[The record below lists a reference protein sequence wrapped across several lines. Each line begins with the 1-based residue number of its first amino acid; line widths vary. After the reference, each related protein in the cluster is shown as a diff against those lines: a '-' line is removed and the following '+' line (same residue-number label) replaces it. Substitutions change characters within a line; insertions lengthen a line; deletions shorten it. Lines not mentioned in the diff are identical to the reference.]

1 VTDPLVVSED
11 GGTITIAGDVLDRIV
26 RRAAEEVDG
35 VKVRRRGVEVRSG
48 RVTVAL
54 DVRYGEALAAV
65 GEDVQARV
73 AESLRASCDLQPA
86 AVDVSVEEL
95 T

>member
-1 VTDPLVVSED
+1 VTDALVVAED
-11 GGTITIAGDVLDRIV
+11 GGTITIAADVVDRIV

-35 VKVRRRGVEVRSG
+35 VKVRRRGIDVKQGHVAVE
-48 RVTVAL
+48 L
-54 DVRYGEALAAV
+54 DVRYGEVLSTV

-73 AESLRASCDLQPA
+73 AGALRASCGLDPT
-86 AVDVSVEEL
+86 AVDVSIEEL

>member
-1 VTDPLVVSED
+1 VTDALVVAEE
-11 GGTITIAGDVLDRIV
+11 GGTITIAADVLERIV

-35 VKVRRRGVEVRSG
+35 VKVRRRGIDVKKG
-48 RVTVAL
+48 RVAVEL
-54 DVRYGEALAAV
+54 DVRYGEVLSAV

-73 AESLRASCDLQPA
+73 AESLRASCGLDPT
-86 AVDVSVEEL
+86 AVDVSIEEL

>member
-1 VTDPLVVSED
+1 VTDPFVVTED
-11 GGTITIAGDVLDRIV
+11 GGTITIAGDVVDRIV

-35 VKVRRRGVEVRSG
+35 VKVRRRGIDVKMG
-48 RVTVAL
+48 RVAVEL
-54 DVRYGEALAAV
+54 DVRYGEVLATV

-73 AESLRASCDLQPA
+73 AGSLRASCGLDPS
-86 AVDVSVEEL
+86 AVDVSIEEL

>member
-1 VTDPLVVSED
+1 MVSEP
-11 GGTITIAGDVLDRIV
+11 GGTITISGHVVDRIV

-35 VKVRRRGVEVRSG
+35 VKVRRRGVDVKKG
-48 RVTVAL
+48 RVTVGL
-54 DVRYGEALAAV
+54 DVRYGEPLAAV

-73 AESLRASCDLQPA
+73 AESLRGSCDLEPA
-86 AVDVSVEEL
+86 AVDVSIEEL

>member
-1 VTDPLVVSED
+1 MTDALVVAED
-11 GGTITIAGDVLDRIV
+11 GGTITIAPDVLERIV

-35 VKVRRRGVEVRSG
+35 VKVRRRGIDVKKG
-48 RVTVAL
+48 RVAVEL
-54 DVRYGEALAAV
+54 DVRYGEVLSAV

-73 AESLRASCDLQPA
+73 AESLRASCGLDPT
-86 AVDVSVEEL
+86 AVDVSIEEL

>member
-1 VTDPLVVSED
+1 VTDPLVMTED
-11 GGTITIAGDVLDRIV
+11 GGTITISGDVVDRIV

-35 VKVRRRGVEVRSG
+35 VKVRRRGLDVKNG
-48 RVTVAL
+48 RVTVGL
-54 DVRYGEALAAV
+54 DVRYGEVLSAV

-73 AESLRASCDLQPA
+73 AESLRAACDLEPA
-86 AVDVSVEEL
+86 AVDVSIEEL

>member
-1 VTDPLVVSED
+1 VTDALVISED

-35 VKVRRRGVEVRSG
+35 VKVRRRGIEVKKG
-48 RVTVAL
+48 RVAVGL
-54 DVRYGEALAAV
+54 DVRYGEVLAAV
-65 GEDVQARV
+65 GEDVQTRV
-73 AESLRASCDLQPA
+73 AESLRASCGLDPA
-86 AVDVSVEEL
+86 SVDVSIEEL

>member
-1 VTDPLVVSED
+1 MTDALVISED

-35 VKVRRRGVEVRSG
+35 VKVRRRGIEVKKG
-48 RVTVAL
+48 RVAVGL
-54 DVRYGEALAAV
+54 DVRYGEVLAAV
-65 GEDVQARV
+65 GEDVQTRV
-73 AESLRASCDLQPA
+73 AESLRASCGLDPA
-86 AVDVSVEEL
+86 AVDVSIEEL

>member
-1 VTDPLVVSED
+1 MTDALILVEP

-35 VKVRRRGVEVRSG
+35 VKVRRRGLDVKAG
-48 RVTVAL
+48 RVAL
-54 DVRYGEALAAV
+54 GVDIRYGEVLAAV
-65 GEDVQARV
+65 GEQVQQRV
-73 AESLRASCDLQPA
+73 VDALWASCALDP